1 MPEPGTFLP
10 IKHPNLKL
18 AVCLLAASLLS
29 ACGGGSSSS
38 SGAAGSGG
46 SYDLGYAQGTAA
58 TLDLVLDDLQR
69 LQASLAGSGGAV
81 QTSSLGRAVTISVNS
96 LNLEPRQRADLAA
109 RLETFIAR
117 LRVAQEAAAA
127 ASAGRA
133 EADAAQA
140 AADDALRALQ
150 LVVAADTA
158 AQVVGA
164 EAAQEAAITALTQ
177 IAAVEDPSTPEAR
190 TTIDRALNTAL
201 AAAQAEVVRLQ
212 QALEAARM
220 QIEEPSGDGGA
231 GVIADLN
238 AQLIRVQASLTALRN
253 ARTARFGAPP
263 TDTATVARASTTYHP
278 RRTGA
283 MLVFDTSSDAGT
295 DDARTT
301 GAPGSPGRRDAR
313 VFNPIG
319 PWGEA
324 TEYDVTDRG
333 TAVTDG
339 FDLTPDA
346 VLFNRAGGNRRV
358 FAASSPNTAH
368 FPGRGAVYRGLL
380 RYVDDS
386 DTTSRINMNSRDWIY
401 GTEDRLVVQG
411 QDPEPCST
419 AMECETAGLSDGKFG
434 DTGTNANSY
443 NNWDAPASM
452 TFQYKTSGGFTMG
465 FGGEGVIF
473 GDLERYA
480 AKGGKNCGPG
490 SPGTEYCDESTTTN
504 VELSF
509 GAPQADPY
517 GQPST
522 NYWYVQTPSPRLP
535 AAAAPDLS
543 VPADQIANHDMGR
556 YEMILSAN
564 AQKDDGA
571 DRRLA
576 YAAYGLSRFID
587 FTTSSPRVGRMQTF
601 HYGLDAFAD
610 ADGRRAT
617 ELTGNDKIEGTFHGK
632 TAAWIVTSHVKIQQR
647 GPGHFITNLF
657 RARGDIE
664 LRACIGDSNC
674 TLGNFD
680 GNNTLNANQVAGF
693 IRNLEYAHQD
703 LADFWVQDGTGG
715 VRQASDGLR
724 GDTRFNRQPG
734 IRLNATAIEA
744 NGTYSGVTD
753 PQWIEG
759 LRKGTYEGAFYGPVG
774 RGMEAAGTWRVGM
787 AIWQRDMD
795 AIIGSFGAICEG
807 DCQPAASP

>member
-1 MPEPGTFLP
+1 MT
-10 IKHPNLKL
+10 IKHPALKL
-18 AVCLLAASLLS
+18 ASCCLLAASLLP

-38 SGAAGSGG
+38 AGGGADSR
-46 SYDLGYAQGTAA
+46 SYQQGVAHGTAT
-58 TLDLVLDDLQR
+58 TLDLVLDDLQA
-69 LQASLAGSGGAV
+69 LQMSLAGSGAPV
-81 QTSSLGRAVTISVNS
+81 QTSSLGRVVTISVNS
-96 LNLEPRQRADLAA
+96 LNLAPRQRADLAA
-109 RLETFIAR
+109 QLSTFIAR
-117 LRVAQEAAAA
+117 LRMAQEAAAG

-133 EADAAQA
+133 EANAAQTA
-140 AADDALRALQ
+140 AEAALQALR

-158 AQVVGA
+158 TQAGA
-164 EAAQEAAITALTQ
+164 GSAAQEAAITALTQ
-177 IAAVEDPSTPEAR
+177 IAAVEPDAPDAAA
-190 TTIDRALNTAL
+190 TINRALTT
-201 AAAQAEVVRLQ
+201 
-212 QALEAARM
+212 ALEAAEA
-220 QIEEPSGDGGA
+220 QVAQLEQDLAAANAALGA
-231 GVIADLN
+231 QEGTQSTIATLTQQLN
-238 AQLIRVQASLTALRN
+238 AARADLTALQN
-253 ARTARFGAPP
+253 ARVARFGAPP
-263 TDTATVARASTTYHP
+263 TDTATVPRASTTYHP

-283 MLVFDTSSDAGT
+283 MLVFDTVSDT
-295 DDARTT
+295 STPDARTMH
-301 GAPGSPGRRDAR
+301 ANPGSPADSDAR

-324 TEYDVTDRG
+324 TEYTVTDRG
-333 TAVTDG
+333 AAVTDG

-346 VLFNRAGGNRRV
+346 VLFNPAGGNRRV
-358 FAASSPNTAH
+358 FTASSPNPSH
-368 FPGRGAVYRGLL
+368 FPGRGTVYRGLL
-380 RYVDDS
+380 RYVDADS
-386 DTTSRINMNSRDWIY
+386 NPTGSNPGPRTWIY
-401 GTEDRLVVQG
+401 GTADRLVVQG
-411 QDPEPCST
+411 LDAEPCSGNACESAGVTDGNGMST
-419 AMECETAGLSDGKFG
+419 A
-434 DTGTNANSY
+434 TNAGRY

-452 TFQYKTSGGFTMG
+452 TFQYQTSGGFTMG

-480 AKGGKNCGPG
+480 AKGGKNCGAG
-490 SPGTEYCDESTTTN
+490 SDEYCDESTTTN

-535 AAAAPDLS
+535 AEAAPDLS
-543 VPADQIANHDMGR
+543 VAGDRIANHDMGR

-576 YAAYGLSRFID
+576 YAAYGLSRFLD

-617 ELTGNDKIEGTFHGK
+617 ELTGNGKIEGTFHGK
-632 TAAWIVTSHVKIQQR
+632 TAAWIVTSRAKAVQA
-647 GPGHFITNLF
+647 GPGHFIANLF
-657 RARGDIE
+657 RARADIE

-680 GNNTLNANQVAGF
+680 GAGTLNANQVAGF

-715 VRQASDGLR
+715 IRQASSGLR
-724 GDTRFNRQPG
+724 GTSGNEHRAG
-734 IRLNATAIEA
+734 IRLNAAAIEA
-744 NGTYSGVTD
+744 DGTYSGDTN

-759 LRKGTYEGAFYGPVG
+759 LRNGTYEGAFYGPVG

-787 AIWQRDMD
+787 AIWQQDMD

-807 DCQPAASP
+807 DCQPAPSP

>member
-1 MPEPGTFLP
+1 MP

-29 ACGGGSSSS
+29 ACGGSSS
-38 SGAAGSGG
+38 SGSSGGAGSGG

-58 TLDLVLDDLQR
+58 TLDLVLDDLQA
-69 LQASLAGSGGAV
+69 LQASLAGSGGPV
-81 QTSSLGRAVTISVNS
+81 QTSSLGRAVTISVS
-96 LNLEPRQRADLAA
+96 GLNLAPRQRADLAA
-109 RLETFIAR
+109 QLSTFIAR
-117 LRVAQEAAAA
+117 LRMTQEAAAG

-133 EADAAQA
+133 EANAAQTA
-140 AADDALRALQ
+140 AMAALQALR

-158 AQVVGA
+158 TQSGA
-164 EAAQEAAITALTQ
+164 GSAAQEAAITALTQ
-177 IAAVEDPSTPEAR
+177 IAAVEPDAPDAAA
-190 TTIDRALNTAL
+190 TINRALTT
-201 AAAQAEVVRLQ
+201 
-212 QALEAARM
+212 ALEAAEAQVAQLER
-220 QIEEPSGDGGA
+220 DLAAANAALGA
-231 GVIADLN
+231 QEGTQSTIATLTQQLN
-238 AQLIRVQASLTALRN
+238 AARSDLTALRN

-263 TDTATVARASTTYHP
+263 TDTATVPRASTTYHP

-283 MLVFDTSSDAGT
+283 MLVFDTVSDT
-295 DDARTT
+295 SMPDARTT
-301 GAPGSPGRRDAR
+301 NAAAPGDTPALTDAR
-313 VFNPIG
+313 VFNPTG

-333 TAVTDG
+333 AAVTDG

-346 VLFNRAGGNRRV
+346 VLFNPAGSNRRV
-358 FAASSPNTAH
+358 FTASSPNTSH
-368 FPGRGAVYRGLL
+368 FPGRGTVYRGLL
-380 RYVDDS
+380 RYVDADS
-386 DTTSRINMNSRDWIY
+386 NPTGGNPGPRTWIY
-401 GTEDRLVVQG
+401 GTADRLVVQG
-411 QDPEPCST
+411 LDAEPCSGNACESAGVTDGNGMST
-419 AMECETAGLSDGKFG
+419 A
-434 DTGTNANSY
+434 TNAGSY
-443 NNWDAPASM
+443 NNWDAPASV

-480 AKGGKNCGPG
+480 AKGGKSCGAG
-490 SPGTEYCDESTTTN
+490 SDEYCDESTTTN

-535 AAAAPDLS
+535 ATAAPDLS
-543 VPADQIANHDMGR
+543 VPGDRIANHDMGR

-576 YAAYGLSRFID
+576 YAAYGLSRFLD

-632 TAAWIVTSHVKIQQR
+632 TAAWIVTSRAKAVQS
-647 GPGHFITNLF
+647 GPGHFIANLF
-657 RARGDIE
+657 RARADIE

-680 GNNTLNANQVAGF
+680 GAGTLNANQVAGF

-715 VRQASDGLR
+715 VRQASSGLR
-724 GDTRFNRQPG
+724 GTSGNEHRAG
-734 IRLNATAIEA
+734 IRLNAAAIMPD
-744 NGTYSGVTD
+744 GSYSGETN

-759 LRKGTYEGAFYGPVG
+759 LRNGTYEGSFYGPVG
-774 RGMEAAGTWRVGM
+774 TGMEAAGTWRVGM
-787 AIWQRDMD
+787 AIWQQDMD

>member
-1 MPEPGTFLP
+1 MP

-18 AVCLLAASLLS
+18 SVCLLAASLLS
-29 ACGGGSSSS
+29 ACGGSSSS
-38 SGAAGSGG
+38 SGSSGGAGSGG

-69 LQASLAGSGGAV
+69 LQRSLAGDAGTV
-81 QTSSLGRAVTISVNS
+81 QTSLGRVNLS
-96 LNLEPRQRADLAA
+96 NLNLEPRQRANLAA

-117 LRVAQEAAAA
+117 LRVAQEAAEA

-212 QALEAARM
+212 EALEAARM

-263 TDTATVARASTTYHP
+263 TDTATVPRASTTYHP

-283 MLVFDTSSDAGT
+283 MLVFDTVSDT
-295 DDARTT
+295 SMPDARTMH
-301 GAPGSPGRRDAR
+301 ASPGSPANSDAR
-313 VFNPIG
+313 VFNPTG

-324 TEYDVTDRG
+324 TEYTVTDRG
-333 TAVTDG
+333 TAVADG

-346 VLFNRAGGNRRV
+346 VLFNPAGGNRQV
-358 FAASSPNTAH
+358 FTATSPNTSH
-368 FPGRGAVYRGLL
+368 FPGRGTVYRGLL
-380 RYVDDS
+380 RYVDA
-386 DTTSRINMNSRDWIY
+386 TANPVAPAGRPAAEVHPRTWIY
-401 GTEDRLVVQG
+401 GTADRLVVQG
-411 QDPEPCST
+411 LDAEPCSGNACESAGVTDGNGMST
-419 AMECETAGLSDGKFG
+419 A
-434 DTGTNANSY
+434 TNAARY

-480 AKGGKNCGPG
+480 AKGGKNCGAG
-490 SPGTEYCDESTTTN
+490 SDEYCDESTTTN

-535 AAAAPDLS
+535 ATAAPDLS
-543 VPADQIANHDMGR
+543 VPGDRIANHDMGR

-576 YAAYGLSRFID
+576 YAAYGLSRFLD

-632 TAAWIVTSHVKIQQR
+632 TAAWIVTSRAKAVQS
-647 GPGHFITNLF
+647 GPGHFIANLF
-657 RARGDIE
+657 RARADIE

-680 GNNTLNANQVAGF
+680 GAGTLNANQVAGF
-693 IRNLEYAHQD
+693 ISNLEYAHQD

-715 VRQASDGLR
+715 VRQASSGLR
-724 GDTRFNRQPG
+724 GTTGNEHRAG
-734 IRLNATAIEA
+734 IRLNAAAIMPD
-744 NGTYSGVTD
+744 GTYSGDTN

-759 LRKGTYEGAFYGPVG
+759 LRNGTYEGSFYGPVG

-787 AIWQRDMD
+787 AIWQQDMD